1 MRQIQLGLFDPA
13 RLLTHVLSRLV
24 EAHTVEHVMKKRRT
38 ETIGARQARPGRVP
52 TRTAG
57 EILKAA
63 ERRWPARYY

>member
-1 MRQIQLGLFDPA
+1 MRQIQLGQFDPA
-13 RLLTHVLSRLV
+13 RLLTHVLSRLI
-24 EAHTVEHVMKKRRT
+24 EAHTVAHAMKKSGT
-38 ETIGARQARPGRVP
+38 ETIGARQAGLGRVP

>member
-1 MRQIQLGLFDPA
+1 MKQIQLRQFDPA

-24 EAHTVEHVMKKRRT
+24 EAHTVEHAMKKSGS
-38 ETIGARQARPGRVP
+38 ETIGARQARLGCVP
-52 TRTAG
+52 TRTAA